1 MEISHFL
8 AGVLSGIAMLFAFLI
23 MMPMEWLE

>member
-1 MEISHFL
+1 MEISYFL
-8 AGVLSGIAMLFAFLI
+8 AGVLSGIALLFAFLI

>member
-1 MEISHFL
+1 LEASYFL
-8 AGVLSGIAMLFAFLI
+8 AGLLSGVAILFAFLI

>member
-1 MEISHFL
+1 MEASYFL
-8 AGVLSGIAMLFAFLI
+8 AGLLSGVAILFAFLI